1 MNVIFPLFAVIALG
15 VIGYLGGQARGL
27 NYLFG
32 LVIPYA
38 AILTFI
44 IGFVW
49 RIVKWARSPVP
60 FCITTTCGQQESLD
74 WIKYSRLENPA
85 TKGQALVRMVLEILL
100 FRSLFKNTQVERQ
113 GPKLAYGSEK
123 ALWLAAL
130 AFHYC
135 FLVIVLR
142 HLRFFTEPVLP
153 LVHALEFA
161 DGFLEIGIPRLFQ
174 SGVIIIAALGYLL
187 YRRLANPQVKYIS
200 LASDYFP
207 LFLILGIAATGVAM
221 RYFFKVDVVGVKE
234 LAMGLVKFQFKVPKG
249 IGGMFYA
256 HLFLVCTLLVYFP
269 FSKLMHMGGVFMSPT
284 RNMPNA
290 SRIVRHV
297 NPWNYP
303 VKVHTYE
310 EYEDDFRDKMIE
322 AGIPVD
328 KMPEEAPAEEETPA
342 E

>member
-15 VIGYLGGQARGL
+15 LIGYLGGQARGL

-38 AILTFI
+38 AILIFI
-44 IGFVW
+44 IGFVR

-60 FCITTTCGQQESLD
+60 FAIPTTCGQQKSLS
-74 WIKYSRLENPA
+74 WIKQSKLENPV
-85 TKGQALVRMVLEILL
+85 TKGQALVRMALEILL
-100 FRSLFKNTQVERQ
+100 FRSLFKNTQVEKH

-153 LVHALEFA
+153 LVHALEFG
-161 DGFLEIGIPRLFQ
+161 DGFLEVGLPRLYQ
-174 SGVIIIAALGYLL
+174 TGVIIILALGYLL

-200 LASDYFP
+200 LPADYFP
-207 LFLILGIAATGVAM
+207 LFLILGIAITGVLM

-234 LAMGLVKFQFKVPKG
+234 LAMGLAKFKFVVPKG
-249 IGGMFYA
+249 IGGIFYA

-269 FSKLMHMGGVFMSPT
+269 YSKLMHLGGVFMTPT
-284 RNMPNA
+284 RNLPNTN
-290 SRIVRHV
+290 RIVRYI

-303 VKVHTYE
+303 VKVHSYE
-310 EYEDDFRDKMIE
+310 EYEDDFREKMIE
-322 AGIPVD
+322 CGLPVD
-328 KMPEEAPAEEETPA
+328 KAPEGAPAEEDTPA